1 MVVVFEG
8 LVHSA
13 YAQLHV
19 TTGTLE
25 PALPDEAFVGQANGL
40 CGCAVEGAIFL
51 VTGTHTGSI
60 PVRVVVYEAAP
71 PVGEWEEIVEAA
83 FAPDAPRAALMG
95 WASDPSAYF
104 DLPAATYRVRWSASG
119 MDAGRRQDVAD
130 EASPAPD
137 RYELAFWPAPA
148 APDAIVRRTGQAA
161 AYWHDLGFYRG

>member
-13 YAQLHV
+13 YGQLYV
-19 TTGTLE
+19 TSGRVE
-25 PALPDEAFVGQANGL
+25 PALPDEAFVGQVNGL
-40 CGCAVEGAIFL
+40 CGGAVGGTLFM

-60 PVRVVVYEAAP
+60 PVRVVVEDVAP
-71 PVGEWEEIVEAA
+71 PLGEWEEIVEVA
-83 FAPDAPRAALMG
+83 FRPAGPRAALMG
-95 WASDPSAYF
+95 WASDPSVCF
-104 DLPAATYRVRWSASG
+104 DLPAATYRVRWSASA

-161 AYWHDLGFYRG
+161 AYWHDVGFFRG